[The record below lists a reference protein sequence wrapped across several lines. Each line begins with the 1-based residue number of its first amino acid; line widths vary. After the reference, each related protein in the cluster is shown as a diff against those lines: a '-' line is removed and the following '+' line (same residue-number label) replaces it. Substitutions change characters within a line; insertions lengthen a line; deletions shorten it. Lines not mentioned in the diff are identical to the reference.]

1 MGGYLMRIKKNVAII
16 LTLIMIMG
24 VLGGCADNS
33 GGTESKGTVQL
44 GVVNWAEGISMTN
57 LAAAILEDHIGY
69 EVDITV
75 ADVAPIFTSVA
86 SGNTDAFLDVWLP
99 LTHESYMEEY
109 GDDIIDLGVINGNAR
124 IGLVVPEYVEVDTI
138 EELRD
143 NPEMFNGEIIGIDA
157 GAGIMSATER
167 AIEEYNMDLNLIMS
181 SEAAM
186 TAALSKA
193 IADNEPVVVTG
204 WTPHWKFADFDLK
217 FLEDSLGVY
226 GETEEI
232 HAIVRKGLEEDMP
245 EVYSLLENFALD
257 DDQLGSLMGA
267 VAAGDDDLEAA
278 RAWMNENE
286 DVITPWIE

>member
-286 DVITPWIE
+286 DVITPWME

>member
-1 MGGYLMRIKKNVAII
+1 MNFKRNVALLLTVVMII
-16 LTLIMIMG
+16 G
-24 VLGGCADNS
+24 VLVGCADNGDLDS
-33 GGTESKGTVQL
+33 NGGSETTGTVKL
-44 GVVNWAEGISMTN
+44 GVVNWAEGIAITN
-57 LAAAILEDHIGY
+57 LAAAILEDHMGY
-69 EVDITV
+69 EVEITV

-86 SGNTDAFLDVWLP
+86 SGNTDAFLDGWLP

-109 GDDIIDLGVINGNAR
+109 GADIIDLGVINGNAR
-124 IGLVVPEYVEVDTI
+124 IGLVVPEYVEIDTI

-143 NPEMFNGEIIGIDA
+143 NAEMFNGEIIGIDA
-157 GAGIMSATER
+157 GAGIMTATER

-186 TAALSKA
+186 TASLSRA
-193 IADNEPVVVTG
+193 ISNNEPVVVTG

-217 FLEDSLGVY
+217 FLEDSQGVY

-232 HAIVRKGLEEDMP
+232 HSIVRMGLEEDMP
-245 EVYSLLENFALD
+245 EVYAFLEKLSLADE
-257 DDQLGSLMGA
+257 QLGDLMGA

-286 DVITPWIE
+286 EVVAQWIE